1 MDLFG
6 ALSPAPGPERINGVV
21 IAVVTQNK
29 DPDKQGRVKLKFPWL
44 SDTVESDWAR
54 VAAPGAG
61 AQRGLAAL
69 PEVDD
74 EVLVAFEHGL
84 FDRPYVLGGLWNGTD
99 KPPEGLTDKVGQVRM
114 LRTAKGNRILLADT
128 DNAEKVEIV
137 TAKGKSVIT
146 LDDKGTITIRAEGD
160 LVIESTQGTV
170 KISGQKVEISART
183 DIEVKAGND
192 LKQSGIQ
199 TEVQGQAQL
208 TLKGGMVKIN

>member
-6 ALSPAPGPERINGVV
+6 ALTPASGPERIHGVV
-21 IAVVTQNK
+21 IAVVTQNR
-29 DPDKQGRVKLKFPWL
+29 DPEKRGRVKLKFPWL
-44 SDTVESDWAR
+44 SDTMESDWAR

-61 AQRGLAAL
+61 AQRGLAAI
-69 PEVDD
+69 PEVND

-99 KPPEGLTDKVGQVRM
+99 KPPEGLTDKVGQVWM

-137 TAKGKSVIT
+137 TATGRSTIT

-170 KISGQKVEISART
+170 KISGQKVEIRAQA
-183 DIEVKAGND
+183 DLEVKAGNE
-192 LKQSGIQ
+192 LKQSGAQ